1 MHRVRVS
8 ARRRGGDTDEYLGP
22 SRTPSTRQVER
33 RLPRVSRRSPHLELD
48 ALLAHEEVD
57 VARRRPRRR
66 PVAARLPRR
75 RWGARRRHRRRRGD
89 AAEAPRRLADPV
101 LDALEVRAQARLCC
115 YRPVWSVLHVAFFTL
130 GDRDG
135 GVVLRHVIDPR
146 ATLVR
151 PRESR
156 GSQAD
161 AIDAMLLDG
170 ALLSA
175 SASAARAAPP
185 TASRRYVRLDASE
198 PTPSQERTDGIEETT
213 SVHLTP
219 SCRRRER
226 RISSPPLHAVDAP
239 SKTKKYHAGGNVR
252 GSSARSRRRR
262 AVLGVPQ

>member
-33 RLPRVSRRSPHLELD
+33 RPPRVSRRSPHLELD

-57 VARRRPRRR
+57 VARRRSRRR

-101 LDALEVRAQARLCC
+101 LDALEVRAEARLCC
-115 YRPVWSVLHVAFFTL
+115 YRPVWSVLRVAFFTL

-151 PRESR
+151 PLSR
-156 GSQAD
+156 GASRASTRC
-161 AIDAMLLDG
+161 ARWR
-170 ALLSA
+170 ALVGVGLGRASRVSLSPTERRTSA
-175 SASAARAAPP
+175 SAPADVTVA
-185 TASRRYVRLDASE
+185 
-198 PTPSQERTDGIEETT
+198 
-213 SVHLTP
+213 
-219 SCRRRER
+219 
-226 RISSPPLHAVDAP
+226 
-239 SKTKKYHAGGNVR
+239 
-252 GSSARSRRRR
+252 
-262 AVLGVPQ
+262 

>member
-33 RLPRVSRRSPHLELD
+33 RPPRVSRRSPHLELD

-57 VARRRPRRR
+57 VARRSRRR

-101 LDALEVRAQARLCC
+101 LDALEVRAEARLCC

-156 GSQAD
+156 GS
-161 AIDAMLLDG
+161 
-170 ALLSA
+170 
-175 SASAARAAPP
+175 
-185 TASRRYVRLDASE
+185 
-198 PTPSQERTDGIEETT
+198 PTPSTRCC
-213 SVHLTP
+213 SMAR
-219 SCRRRER
+219 SCRRRPRPREPRLR
-226 RISSPPLHAVDAP
+226 RRRDATSASTPASRRRRRNAPMASRRPRVSTSRHRADDGNDGSRAPPLHAVDAP

-252 GSSARSRRRR
+252 GSPARSRRRR

>member
-33 RLPRVSRRSPHLELD
+33 RPPRVSRRSPHLELD

-115 YRPVWSVLHVAFFTL
+115 YRPVWSVLHFAFFTL

-156 GSQAD
+156 
-161 AIDAMLLDG
+161 
-170 ALLSA
+170 
-175 SASAARAAPP
+175 
-185 TASRRYVRLDASE
+185 
-198 PTPSQERTDGIEETT
+198 
-213 SVHLTP
+213 
-219 SCRRRER
+219 
-226 RISSPPLHAVDAP
+226 
-239 SKTKKYHAGGNVR
+239 
-252 GSSARSRRRR
+252 
-262 AVLGVPQ
+262 